1 MIGLAQRLPT
11 WATVTQCLGNR
22 CPILGQRSP
31 NGRVE
36 RCDASHSVPPHSSQ
50 SRIIAG
56 LCLLRV
62 RSTQCR
68 LIVRNPASSRDCA
81 SCEFTI
87 PRHRGIASE
96 NRCDRHGV
104 ARKGIG
110 KQSPNHWETASQHWG
125 TVPRVVGGRVSA
137 LRNHFRTL
145 GTRFPNTWEKFS
157 QYVGND
163 FPILGKRLPK
173 TWAAVAQRLGKK
185 VPGTWATGAECLGK

>member
-50 SRIIAG
+50 SRVIAG

-62 RSTQCR
+62 HNS
-68 LIVRNPASSRDCA
+68 ASSRDCVGD
-81 SCEFTI
+81 
-87 PRHRGIASE
+87 RR
-96 NRCDRHGV
+96 DRHGV

-137 LRNHFRTL
+137 LRNHFPTL
-145 GTRFPNTWEKFS
+145 GTRFPNTWETVS
-157 QYVGND
+157 QYLGND